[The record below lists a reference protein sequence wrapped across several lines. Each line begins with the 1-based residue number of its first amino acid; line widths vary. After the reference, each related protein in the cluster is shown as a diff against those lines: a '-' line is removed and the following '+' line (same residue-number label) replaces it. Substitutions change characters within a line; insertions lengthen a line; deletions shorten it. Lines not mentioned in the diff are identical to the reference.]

1 MNPYL
6 LIAIALSIALVVTAF
21 VLPKCVRIARRLNIV
36 DNPSARRL
44 NKEPVPVLGGV
55 AVFFGIFVSAMILS
69 SIENCSELFIVFSVR
84 LMMLYTGVTD
94 DIMDIRPFA
103 KFCVQI
109 LAMIILMSLGGLR
122 LDNFHG
128 LFGIYQLPDYI
139 SIPLT
144 LFAGVG
150 IINAINLIDGVDG
163 LSSGYGIIASTLC
176 GICFLSTRDMTF
188 AILAF
193 AFVGALIPF
202 FIHNVFGRKYKMFI
216 GDGGTLVL
224 GTAFVVFIMRILQS
238 PGIER
243 FYPGIIAYLIAIF
256 AVPVFDTLRVMTIRV
271 VKKKS
276 PFSPDKTHLHHL
288 FIGLGFS
295 HAETTLIVLT
305 LNLSVLLMWAITGWS
320 NVSEEIQLAI
330 VIVMAVTVTTG
341 IYSSV
346 KFIQHKRPAT
356 YAKICKV
363 ISENRLRRQGIFIHI
378 QRLLDR

>member
-69 SIENCSELFIVFSVR
+69 SIENCSELFIVFSVL

-288 FIGLGFS
+288 FIELGFS

-341 IYSSV
+341 IYSAV
-346 KFIQHKRPAT
+346 KYIRYRHPVT
-356 YAKICKV
+356 YARMRKV

>member
-69 SIENCSELFIVFSVR
+69 SIENCSELFIVFSVL

-341 IYSSV
+341 IYSAV
-346 KFIQHKRPAT
+346 KYIRYRHPVT
-356 YAKICKV
+356 YARMRKV